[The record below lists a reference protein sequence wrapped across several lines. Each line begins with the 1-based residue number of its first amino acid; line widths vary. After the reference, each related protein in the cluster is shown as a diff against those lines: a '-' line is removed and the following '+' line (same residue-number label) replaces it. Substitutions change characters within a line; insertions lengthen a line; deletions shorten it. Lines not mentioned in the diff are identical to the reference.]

1 MPRRKKHQ
9 EEFRSI
15 DFSVEPKLAA
25 EVVAVILMLLAILF
39 LLAIFGL
46 AGKVGSSL
54 LHGLTLTFG
63 LSGFL
68 VPFVLAGSGY
78 VFWRSRQLV
87 IRPHS
92 VVGIILSFIFFPALF
107 FQAGGVVGGNV
118 SSFFVGVMGPVAA
131 FVVVLGLT
139 VVSLILATNLSIS
152 RLKSWL
158 MPEPEKPDVKVNEGG
173 VSVFATVRDRL
184 KSNRPAVAGPVV
196 VAKPRD
202 SNWTLP
208 ALDLLH
214 LSTSRAQPGNIA
226 KNVEVIGKTLKDFGV
241 SVTMG
246 DVNIGPTVTQY
257 TLKPAEGVKLTTIT
271 ARSNDLSLA
280 LAAHPIRIE
289 APIPGKAAV
298 GLEVPNKQAAEVT
311 LREVLE
317 SDQFRAV
324 KSTLTLALGRDVAGT
339 PFAVDVQKM
348 PHLLIAGSTGSGKSI
363 ALHGMMMSLLFQN
376 SPAMLRL
383 ILIDPKRV
391 EFPHYNDIP
400 HLLTPVVTQVGGA
413 VSTLRWAISEMERRF
428 ALFQDTGRR
437 DIVGYNQNPPDGPLP
452 YIVIAIDELADLMA
466 QAGSEIE
473 AAIVRL
479 AQMARATGI
488 HLIVATQRPS
498 VDVITGLI
506 KANITT
512 RVAFAVASQVDSRTI
527 IDQAGAERLLGRGD
541 MLYLSPE
548 LGKPKRVQ
556 GVMVRENEIK
566 AVTEFIKSQAGPEYD
581 ETIADFRPTKAAG
594 FAGGSDGADDELY
607 EEAKQVAIAA
617 GKASAS
623 LLQRRLRVGY
633 ARAARLLDLLEEQG
647 VIGPAEGAR
656 PRDVLVSSDEQD
668 HYGGNRE

>member
-1 MPRRKKHQ
+1 MPRRKKHDQ
-9 EEFRSI
+9 PQNI

-25 EVVAVILMLLAILF
+25 EVVAVILLLLAILF

-46 AGKVGSSL
+46 AGGFGATL

-78 VFWRSRQLV
+78 VFWRSRQLIV
-87 IRPHS
+87 RPHS
-92 VVGIILSFIFFPALF
+92 VVGIILSLIFFPALF

-118 SSFFVGVMGPVAA
+118 SEFFVGVMGPVAA
-131 FVVVLGLT
+131 FVVLLGLT
-139 VVSLILATNLSIS
+139 IISLILATNLSIS
-152 RLKSWL
+152 QLKSWL
-158 MPEPEKPDVKVNEGG
+158 VPEPEKPDVRVHEAG

-184 KSNRPAVAGPVV
+184 RSGRPATAGPV

-202 SNWTLP
+202 LSWNLP
-208 ALDLLH
+208 AFELLH

-257 TLKPAEGVKLTTIT
+257 TLKPADGVKLAAIT
-271 ARSNDLSLA
+271 ARTNDLSLA

-298 GLEVPNKQAAEVT
+298 GLEVPNKVPAEVT

-317 SDQFRAV
+317 SDQFRVV

-348 PHLLIAGSTGSGKSI
+348 PHLLIAGSTGAGKSI
-363 ALHGMMMSLLFQN
+363 ALHGMMMSMLFQN

-391 EFPHYNDIP
+391 EFTHYNDIP
-400 HLLTPVVTQVGGA
+400 HLLTPVVTQVGSA
-413 VSTLRWAISEMERRF
+413 VNALRWAISEMERRF
-428 ALFQDTGRR
+428 ALFQETGRR

-452 YIVIAIDELADLMA
+452 YIVITIDELADLMA

-527 IDQAGAERLLGRGD
+527 IDQAGAERLLSRGD

-581 ETIADFRPTKAAG
+581 ESIAEFRPTKAGG
-594 FAGGSDGADDELY
+594 FAGSGDGGIDDELY
-607 EEAKQVAIAA
+607 EEAKQVVIAA

-656 PRDVLVSSDEQD
+656 PRDVLISDSEREQYRVD
-668 HYGGNRE
+668 EP